1 MKLSYRRTFSQFI
14 DTYIFTY
21 YSAGIGVLARL
32 IGGPLMVVF
41 GIVLI
46 GFTRRIQSHV
56 FSLLLWLIGLPAIL
70 FGLYYFLRPFINL
83 ALVWLR
89 REEFL
94 GAEGALVTFE
104 LVADQN
110 LLHVSEPTGDFSLGL
125 EHILYIQHRA
135 DSAWI
140 ITDQDQFLLLPR
152 HNLVEGD
159 QDEFISAVEQILD
172 AREQKH

>member
-1 MKLSYRRTFSQFI
+1 MRLSYRRSFSQFI

-21 YSAGIGVLARL
+21 YSAGIGVIARL
-32 IGGPLMVVF
+32 LGGPLLVVF

-46 GFTRRIQSHV
+46 GFTRRIQSPFYV
-56 FSLLLWLIGLPAIL
+56 TLFWILGVPSIL
-70 FGLYYFLRPFINL
+70 FGLFYFLRPFINL

-89 REEFL
+89 REDFL
-94 GAEGALVTFE
+94 GPEGALVTFE
-104 LVADQN
+104 LQPEANQ
-110 LLHVSEPTGDFSLGL
+110 LQVSEPTGDFSLSL
-125 EHILYIQHRA
+125 DHILYIQHRA

-152 HNLVEGD
+152 QNLVEGD
-159 QDEFISAVEQILD
+159 QDLFIAAIENILD